1 MAFQTGSQ
9 IRPEL
14 SAVDYTPFLQASGQ
28 AAQMSVRG
36 SESIAAGLAN
46 LGQQVGSGIK
56 DYKQN
61 KEKEKQ
67 YLGIIKAADTM
78 TKGFESVL
86 EKVDPRIAA
95 AFSDLRSRI
104 TDPSVPNDE
113 RAFAAKSFMDFAP
126 TLLNAGVK
134 MLDTQSDSASKT
146 AEINAK
152 KAIAEKEQ
160 RIKAAGRNIAFGQPV
175 QVQLTEDELNEATVF
190 GADLLEKGQMTERVD
205 ELVNGKVVPTQVT
218 TNLITRKVS
227 KSAIREPFQSPEDI
241 AKGESKKEYIK
252 AGAETLKKLDSDL
265 EQARTQT
272 EFANQLSDAI
282 ESGATTGAFASVSG
296 GVKNLLESIL
306 GGDYGASTQ
315 RLFEKGAK
323 GLTMTQ
329 IRAMWKG
336 LGTMSDTDLKEGIK
350 TYGLINDPKKALQ
363 YYIESAKVNK
373 DRLEE
378 RKKLSKELIRGGAT
392 QDEVV
397 AKLDD
402 LILSERPISEI
413 VKEQL
418 GLNANTDIPV
428 NTSTQPNQPKT
439 NFPSQE
445 DVRAEIARRGKAG
458 K

>member
-1 MAFQTGSQ
+1 MAIATGSQ

-14 SAVDYTPFLQASGQ
+14 SAVNYTPYLQATGQ
-28 AAQMSVRG
+28 AAQMMARG
-36 SESIAAGLAN
+36 SENIATGLAN
-46 LGQQVGSGIK
+46 LGQQAGAAIK
-56 DYKQN
+56 EYKQN

-67 YLGIIKAADTM
+67 YQGVIKTADTLTKGYEGIINK
-78 TKGFESVL
+78 L
-86 EKVDPRIAA
+86 NPRIATA
-95 AFSDLRSRI
+95 LSDLRSRI
-104 TDPSVPNDE
+104 TDPNISTVEKYSAAQSFLDNAPN
-113 RAFAAKSFMDFAP
+113 
-126 TLLNAGVK
+126 LLNAGLK
-134 MLDTQSDSASKT
+134 MADIESDSASKT

-152 KAIAEKEQ
+152 KAIAEREQ

-428 NTSTQPNQPKT
+428 NTSTQSNKPTT

-445 DVRAEIARRGKAG
+445 AISAEIAKRRKAG

>member
-1 MAFQTGSQ
+1 MAIATGSQ

-28 AAQMSVRG
+28 AAQMQAQGITSAVG
-36 SESIAAGLAN
+36 GALKGFESYL
-46 LGQQVGSGIK
+46 
-56 DYKQN
+56 QN
-61 KEKEKQ
+61 KEKDKQ
-67 YLGIIKAADTM
+67 YLGIIKSADTL
-78 TKGFESVL
+78 TKGFEPIL
-86 EKVDPRIAA
+86 EKVDPRIATA
-95 AFSDLRSRI
+95 LSDLRSRI
-104 TDPSVPNDE
+104 TDPNISTAE
-113 RAFAAKSFMDFAP
+113 RASAAQSFMAQAP
-126 TLLNAGVK
+126 SLLNAGVK
-134 MLDTQSDSASKT
+134 MLDTQTVVDARK
-146 AEINAK
+146 AQLKEQK
-152 KAIAEKEQ
+152 DAIAEKNM
-160 RIKAAGRNIAFGQPV
+160 IAAASKNVALGKDAGFN
-175 QVQLTEDELNEATVF
+175 LTPDQESAVTI
-190 GADLLEKGQMTERVD
+190 GAAKLMKDGKTTERVD
-205 ELVNGKVVPTQVT
+205 KIINGRTVPVEVT
-218 TNLITRKVS
+218 TNLITGKVS
-227 KSAIREPFQSPEDI
+227 ESVIREPFQSPEDI

-296 GVKNLLESIL
+296 GVKNLLESVF

-336 LGTMSDTDLKEGIK
+336 LGTMSDTDLREGIK

-363 YYIESAKVNK
+363 YYIESSKVNK

-402 LILSERPISEI
+402 LILNERPISEI

-418 GLNANTDIPV
+418 GLNAKTDIPV
-428 NTSTQPNQPKT
+428 NTSTQPNQPKSNLPT
-439 NFPSQE
+439 QE
-445 DVRAEIARRGKAG
+445 AIRAEMERRRKLNN
-458 K
+458 